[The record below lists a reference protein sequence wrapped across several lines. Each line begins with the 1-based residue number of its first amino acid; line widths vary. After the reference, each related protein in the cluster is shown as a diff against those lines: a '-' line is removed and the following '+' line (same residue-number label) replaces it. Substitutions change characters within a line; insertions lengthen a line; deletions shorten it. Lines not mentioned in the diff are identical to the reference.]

1 MQSKRSYFD
10 LGVFQKTVMRFWPIA
25 IGYFAIWALIMPLTF
40 VNQYDYH
47 DAALDIVE
55 FIPQGSVIMSACFSC
70 ISALAVFSYLFNL
83 RSSVM
88 YHSLP
93 VSREGMFCS
102 NYAAGLSFMI
112 VPNLLIYLLTL
123 LVVLFNRGM
132 NGEVFKAAS
141 IWLCTTSMMCL
152 FFYSFAVLLCMIV
165 GTWFMMPV
173 LYGILNFTAV
183 VIESIVHAALDV
195 LIYGYGV
202 GQTVMTVFSPVV
214 YMMSEFRFYK
224 WQDNVRCLIV
234 EDYIW
239 TYLGILTLLA
249 AAMILIALCLY
260 KTRNM
265 ETAGDIITVK
275 SLRPVFKYCFA
286 SGCAIVIGAFIYG
299 IMGFETG
306 LAMYVFALI
315 GGAIGYLVA
324 TMALRKSFRVKM
336 SAVKG
341 FAVFAA
347 VVTVL
352 FCTVVFD
359 LFGIEKYVPNASRVE
374 NAIISVE
381 GDQLSVSEGDISLA
395 ELMSIHR
402 KIVAQKRDDE
412 HVRNTMYRADIVT
425 SYNSRYVISVNIT
438 YWTPLRTIKRHY
450 TLPVTDPLL
459 ADPTSAQ
466 SMMRDKVNEVDF
478 LIKKYS
484 WAFNDLAP
492 YQVNLN
498 MYGVSEYEEKFGIE
512 YETKEDAI
520 AANKTEITDWEINF
534 AEPDVRITRLLN
546 AFKSDV
552 LSGNY
557 NGFERGKDAVGSVN
571 FYYMV
576 EEPYLDYSG
585 HTQINYAKRNHYTQ
599 IYEGTELYRLAMEYL
614 LDANKPKE

>member
-1 MQSKRSYFD
+1 
-10 LGVFQKTVMRFWPIA
+10 L
-25 IGYFAIWALIMPLTF
+25 
-40 VNQYDYH
+40 
-47 DAALDIVE
+47 
-55 FIPQGSVIMSACFSC
+55 
-70 ISALAVFSYLFNL
+70 LAV
-83 RSSVM
+83 
-88 YHSLP
+88 
-93 VSREGMFCS
+93 GM
-102 NYAAGLSFMI
+102 
-112 VPNLLIYLLTL
+112 
-123 LVVLFNRGM
+123 
-132 NGEVFKAAS
+132 
-141 IWLCTTSMMCL
+141 
-152 FFYSFAVLLCMIV
+152 
-165 GTWFMMPV
+165 
-173 LYGILNFTAV
+173 
-183 VIESIVHAALDV
+183 
-195 LIYGYGV
+195 
-202 GQTVMTVFSPVV
+202 
-214 YMMSEFRFYK
+214 
-224 WQDNVRCLIV
+224 
-234 EDYIW
+234 
-239 TYLGILTLLA
+239 TLLA
-249 AAMILIALCLY
+249 LY
-260 KTRNM
+260 VYQKRNM

-275 SLRPVFKYCFA
+275 ALRPVFKYCFA

-315 GGAIGYLVA
+315 GGALGYIVA

-352 FCTVVFD
+352 FCAVILDV
-359 LFGIEKYVPNASRVE
+359 FGIEKYVPNQSRVE
-374 NAIISVE
+374 NAIISIE
-381 GDQLSVSEGDISLA
+381 GDQLSVGEGDISLA

-402 KIVAQKRDDE
+402 KIVAQKKDDE
-412 HVRNTMYRADIVT
+412 HIRNTMYRADIVT

-478 LIKKYS
+478 LIKKYN

-498 MYGVSEYEEKFGIE
+498 MYGVSAYEEMFGIE

-520 AANKTEITDWEINF
+520 AGDKAVISDREINF

-557 NGFERGKDAVGSVN
+557 NGFERGKDAIGSIN

-585 HTQINYAKRNHYTQ
+585 HTQISYSKRNHYTQ